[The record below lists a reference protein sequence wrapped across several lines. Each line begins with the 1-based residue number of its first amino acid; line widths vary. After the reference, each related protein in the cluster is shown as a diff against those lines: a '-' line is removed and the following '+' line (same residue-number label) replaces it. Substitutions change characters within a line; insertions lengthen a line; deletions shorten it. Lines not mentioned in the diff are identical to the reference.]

1 MNSGRSRDWMWAEAV
16 ELIDRVQRLHQR
28 AFAPSRASGGT
39 PAWEPPA
46 DMLETEHE
54 LLVLVALP
62 GVDLDQTQAFIED
75 GVLVVRGYRILPPEL
90 RTARIHRLELPQG
103 HFERRLPLPAG
114 RYDSVRR
121 AGVNG
126 CLLVTLNKVNG
137 GPRR

>member
-16 ELIDRVQRLHQR
+16 DLIDRVQRLHQR
-28 AFAPSRASGGT
+28 AFAPSRASGGA
-39 PAWEPPA
+39 PHWEPPA
-46 DMLETEHE
+46 DMLETERE

-62 GVDLDQTQAFIED
+62 GVDLDQTEAFI
-75 GVLVVRGYRILPPEL
+75 GYRILPPEL
-90 RTARIHRLELPQG
+90 RVAKIHRLELPQG

-114 RYDSVRR
+114 HYDSVRR